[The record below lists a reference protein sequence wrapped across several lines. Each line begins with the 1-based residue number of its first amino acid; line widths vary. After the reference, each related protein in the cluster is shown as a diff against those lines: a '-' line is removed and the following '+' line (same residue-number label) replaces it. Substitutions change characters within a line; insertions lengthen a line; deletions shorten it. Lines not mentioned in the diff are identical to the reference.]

1 MNERPYG
8 LEDGGLT
15 DDGLT
20 DDGLAEEAALWVA
33 RMQSADATEAERE
46 AFHVWLRADA
56 AHASAYEDMQ
66 SLWGEL
72 GDIELAPAEQPK
84 RRGPR
89 RAALAGVAGLCMIG
103 LAALFAENSGLK
115 DRWQADYY
123 TEIGETRV
131 LALEDG
137 SRISLNTDT
146 AIAVHYSQDE
156 RRITLLRGEAY
167 FDVTKNPERPFIVT
181 DGSLTAK
188 ALGTHYSVR
197 AGSGA
202 LPQEVQVE
210 EGRVEV
216 TTDTD
221 VAVLTPGETV
231 TLDDNGRLVRARKD
245 VANSMAWREGKLVFS
260 GQPLREVLDT
270 LSQYR
275 RGRIV
280 ILDEA
285 AARQHVSGIFDLK
298 DTDQALTILEE
309 SLPVSVSRLS
319 NMLVFVRSR

>member
-1 MNERPYG
+1 MNERPDG
-8 LEDGGLT
+8 LKDDGSIGGGLV
-15 DDGLT
+15 
-20 DDGLAEEAALWVA
+20 EEAALWVA
-33 RMQSADATEAERE
+33 RMQSKDATEAER
-46 AFHVWLRADA
+46 AVFHVWLRADA
-56 AHASAYEDMQ
+56 AHAAAYEEMQ

-72 GDIELAPAEQPK
+72 GEIDLAPAERQK

-89 RAALAGVAGLCMIG
+89 RAMLAGLAGLCLIG
-103 LAALFAENSGLK
+103 LAALFAEKSGLK

-123 TEIGETRV
+123 TGIGETRV

-146 AIAVHYSQDE
+146 AIAVHYSRKE

-167 FDVTKNPERPFIVT
+167 FDVAKNPERPFIVE
-181 DGSLTAK
+181 DGALTAK

-197 AGSGA
+197 TGNGA

-216 TTDTD
+216 TTGAE
-221 VAVLTPGETV
+221 VAVLTPGEAV
-231 TLDDNGRLVRARKD
+231 TLGGDGRLVRARKD

-260 GQPLREVLDT
+260 GQPLREVLDI

-285 AARQHVSGIFDLK
+285 AAKQRVSGIFDLK

-319 NMLVFVRSR
+319 GMLVFVRSR

>member
-1 MNERPYG
+1 MNKRPDG
-8 LEDGGLT
+8 LN

-20 DDGLAEEAALWVA
+20 DHGLAEEAALWVA

-46 AFHVWLRADA
+46 AFHIWLRADA
-56 AHASAYEDMQ
+56 AHAAAYEDMQ
-66 SLWGEL
+66 NLWGEL
-72 GDIELAPAEQPK
+72 GEIELAPAKPKK

-89 RAALAGVAGLCMIG
+89 GAMLAGVAGLCLIG
-103 LAALFAENSGLK
+103 LAALFAEKSGLT
-115 DRWQADYY
+115 DHWQADYY
-123 TEIGETRV
+123 TEIGETRM

-146 AIAVHYSQDE
+146 AITVHYSQNE

-167 FDVTKNPERPFIVT
+167 FDVAKNPERPFIVK

-197 AGSGA
+197 AGSGV

-221 VAVLTPGETV
+221 VAILTPGETV
-231 TLDDNGRLVRARKD
+231 TLGDNGRLLRARKD
-245 VANSMAWREGKLVFS
+245 VASSMAWREGKLIFS
-260 GQPLREVLDT
+260 SQPLREVLDI

-285 AARQHVSGIFDLK
+285 AARQRVSGIFDLK

-319 NMLVFVRSR
+319 DMLVFVRSR

>member
-1 MNERPYG
+1 MKHLRFTRIEMI
-8 LEDGGLT
+8 EDRYEM
-15 DDGLT
+15 
-20 DDGLAEEAALWVA
+20 A
-33 RMQSADATEAERE
+33 EAERE

-72 GDIELAPAEQPK
+72 GDIELAPVEQRK

-89 RAALAGVAGLCMIG
+89 RAMLAGVAGLCLMG
-103 LAALFAENSGLK
+103 LAALVAEKSGLK
-115 DRWQADYY
+115 DRWQADFY
-123 TEIGETRV
+123 TEIGETR
-131 LALEDG
+131 LLSLEDG

-146 AIAVHYSQDE
+146 AISVHYSQKE

-167 FDVTKNPERPFIVT
+167 FDVAKNPERPFIVE
-181 DGSLTAK
+181 DGALTAK

-197 AGSGA
+197 TGNGA

-216 TTDTD
+216 TTGAEI
-221 VAVLTPGETV
+221 AVLTPGEAV
-231 TLDDNGRLVRARKD
+231 TLGGDGRLMRARKD
-245 VANSMAWREGKLVFS
+245 VAKSMAWREGKLVFS
-260 GQPLREVLDT
+260 GQPLREVLDI

-309 SLPVSVSRLS
+309 SLPVSVSRVS
-319 NMLVFVRSR
+319 GMLVFVRSR

>member
-1 MNERPYG
+1 MNERPDG
-8 LEDGGLT
+8 LK

-20 DDGLAEEAALWVA
+20 DDGLVEEAALWVA
-33 RMQSADATEAERE
+33 RMQSKDATEAERA

-56 AHASAYEDMQ
+56 AHAAAYEEMQ

-72 GDIELAPAEQPK
+72 GEIDLAPAERQK
-84 RRGPR
+84 RRRPR
-89 RAALAGVAGLCMIG
+89 RAMLAGLASLCLIG
-103 LAALFAENSGLK
+103 LAALFAEKSGLK
-115 DRWQADYY
+115 DRWLADYY
-123 TEIGETRV
+123 TGIGETRV

-146 AIAVHYSQDE
+146 AIAVHYSQKE

-167 FDVTKNPERPFIVT
+167 FDVAKNPERPFIVE
-181 DGSLTAK
+181 DGALTAK

-197 AGSGA
+197 TGNGA

-216 TTDTD
+216 TTGAE
-221 VAVLTPGETV
+221 VAVLTPGEAV
-231 TLDDNGRLVRARKD
+231 TLGGDGRLVRARKD
-245 VANSMAWREGKLVFS
+245 VANSMAWRVGKLVFS
-260 GQPLREVLDT
+260 GQPLREVLDI

-285 AARQHVSGIFDLK
+285 AAKQRVSGIFDLK

-319 NMLVFVRSR
+319 GMLVFVRSR

>member
-1 MNERPYG
+1 MNERPDG
-8 LEDGGLT
+8 LR

-33 RMQSADATEAERE
+33 RMQSKDATEAER
-46 AFHVWLRADA
+46 AVFHVWLRADA
-56 AHASAYEDMQ
+56 AHAAAYEEMQ

-72 GDIELAPAEQPK
+72 GEIDLAPAERQK
-84 RRGPR
+84 RRRPR
-89 RAALAGVAGLCMIG
+89 RAMLAGLAGLCLIG
-103 LAALFAENSGLK
+103 LAALFAEKSGLK

-123 TEIGETRV
+123 TGIGETRV

-137 SRISLNTDT
+137 SHISLNTDT
-146 AIAVHYSQDE
+146 AIAVHYSQKE

-167 FDVTKNPERPFIVT
+167 FDVAKNPERPFIVE
-181 DGSLTAK
+181 DGALTAK

-197 AGSGA
+197 TGNGA

-216 TTDTD
+216 TTGAE
-221 VAVLTPGETV
+221 VAVLTPGEAV
-231 TLDDNGRLVRARKD
+231 TLGGDGRLVRARKD

-260 GQPLREVLDT
+260 GQPLREVLDI

-285 AARQHVSGIFDLK
+285 AAKQRVSGIFDLK

-319 NMLVFVRSR
+319 GMLVFVRSR

>member
-1 MNERPYG
+1 MNERPHG
-8 LEDGGLT
+8 LK
-15 DDGLT
+15 DDGSIG
-20 DDGLAEEAALWVA
+20 DGLVEEAALWVA
-33 RMQSADATEAERE
+33 RMQSKDATEAERA

-56 AHASAYEDMQ
+56 AHAAAYEEMQ

-72 GDIELAPAEQPK
+72 GEIDLAPAERQK
-84 RRGPR
+84 RRGAR
-89 RAALAGVAGLCMIG
+89 RAMLAGLAGLCLIG
-103 LAALFAENSGLK
+103 LAALFAEKSGLK

-123 TEIGETRV
+123 TGIGETRV

-137 SRISLNTDT
+137 SHISLNTDT
-146 AIAVHYSQDE
+146 AIAVHYSQKE

-167 FDVTKNPERPFIVT
+167 FDVTKNPERPFIVE
-181 DGSLTAK
+181 DGALTAK

-197 AGSGA
+197 TGNGA
-202 LPQEVQVE
+202 LPREVQVE

-216 TTDTD
+216 TTGAE
-221 VAVLTPGETV
+221 VAVLTPGEAV
-231 TLDDNGRLVRARKD
+231 TLGGDGRLVRARKD

-260 GQPLREVLDT
+260 GQPLREVLDI

-285 AARQHVSGIFDLK
+285 AAKQRVSGIFDLK
-298 DTDQALTILEE
+298 DTDQALIILEE

-319 NMLVFVRSR
+319 GMLVFVRSR

>member
-1 MNERPYG
+1 M
-8 LEDGGLT
+8 
-15 DDGLT
+15 
-20 DDGLAEEAALWVA
+20 
-33 RMQSADATEAERE
+33 
-46 AFHVWLRADA
+46 
-56 AHASAYEDMQ
+56 
-66 SLWGEL
+66 
-72 GDIELAPAEQPK
+72 
-84 RRGPR
+84 
-89 RAALAGVAGLCMIG
+89 LAGVAGLCLIG
-103 LAALFAENSGLK
+103 LAALFAEKSGLK

-123 TEIGETRV
+123 TEIGETR
-131 LALEDG
+131 LLSLEDG

-146 AIAVHYSQDE
+146 AIAVHYSQKE

-167 FDVTKNPERPFIVT
+167 FDVAKNPERPFIVE
-181 DGSLTAK
+181 DGALTAK

-197 AGSGA
+197 TGNGA

-210 EGRVEV
+210 KGRVEV
-216 TTDTD
+216 TTGGEI
-221 VAVLTPGETV
+221 AVLTPGEAV
-231 TLDDNGRLVRARKD
+231 TLGGDGRLVRARKD

-260 GQPLREVLDT
+260 GQPLREVLDV

-309 SLPVSVSRLS
+309 SLPVSISRLS
-319 NMLVFVRSR
+319 GMLVFVRSR

>member
-1 MNERPYG
+1 MNKRPDG
-8 LEDGGLT
+8 LKDNGLT
-15 DDGLT
+15 DDT
-20 DDGLAEEAALWVA
+20 LAEEAALWLA
-33 RMQSADATEAERE
+33 RMQSRDATEAERE
-46 AFHVWLRADA
+46 AFHVWLRADD

-72 GDIELAPAEQPK
+72 GDIELAPVEQRK

-89 RAALAGVAGLCMIG
+89 RAMLAGVAGLCLIG
-103 LAALFAENSGLK
+103 LAALFAEKSGLK

-123 TEIGETRV
+123 TEIGETR
-131 LALEDG
+131 LLSLEDG

-146 AIAVHYSQDE
+146 AIAVHYSQKE

-167 FDVTKNPERPFIVT
+167 FDVAKNPERPFIVE
-181 DGSLTAK
+181 DGALTAK

-197 AGSGA
+197 TGNGA

-216 TTDTD
+216 TTGAEI
-221 VAVLTPGETV
+221 AVLTPGEAV
-231 TLDDNGRLVRARKD
+231 TLGGDGRLVRARKD

-260 GQPLREVLDT
+260 GQPLREVLDI

-319 NMLVFVRSR
+319 GMLVLVRSR